1 MRQATE
7 EQMKMIDEALKA
19 DSTIGRINRDGYT
32 IYFIHLL
39 DGDGNMT
46 GKVVT
51 SVDYDNLAKYLAKE
65 EA

>member
-1 MRQATE
+1 
-7 EQMKMIDEALKA
+7 MIDEALKA

-39 DGDGNMT
+39 DDDGNMT
-46 GKVVT
+46 GKVMT